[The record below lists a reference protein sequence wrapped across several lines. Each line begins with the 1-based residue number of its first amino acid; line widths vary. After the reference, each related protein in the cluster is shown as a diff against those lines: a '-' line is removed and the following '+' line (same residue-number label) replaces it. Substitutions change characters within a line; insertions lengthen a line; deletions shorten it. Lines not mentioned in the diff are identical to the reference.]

1 MWPFLT
7 PAQVLGTEP
16 LAPTN
21 IQEIDEVPYSAVAE
35 ALGYEFQPPQEQQT
49 GNGTEGNVTTTV
61 TATRTVPTGTTG
73 SEIPSRSR
81 TLTRGMRPPSEVAGS
96 RNPDLDDAFPVS
108 PSTAPSGSYVNV
120 SLEGGTG
127 R

>member
-1 MWPFLT
+1 VWPFLT

-21 IQEIDEVPYSAVAE
+21 IQEMDEVPYSAVAE

-61 TATRTVPTGTTG
+61 TATTDGTDG
-73 SEIPSRSR
+73 YDGE
-81 TLTRGMRPPSEVAGS
+81 
-96 RNPDLDDAFPVS
+96 
-108 PSTAPSGSYVNV
+108 
-120 SLEGGTG
+120 
-127 R
+127 